1 LYEVTKAN
9 NTVGA
14 RKSKQMQ
21 VLVAG
26 GTGYIG
32 SHTVVELLA
41 AGYDVAIVDNF
52 INSEPFILDNIR
64 KVSGK
69 NIPFTELDVTDKKA
83 VFEYF
88 EKEKNIG
95 AIIHFAA
102 LKAVGESGQQP
113 LRYYQNNLDTL
124 FNLLAAAETFGVD
137 KMLFS
142 SSATVYGQPDKL
154 PVTEESPVIA
164 PESPYGNTKKMA
176 EEIIRDVTKATTLK
190 GICLRYFNPCGAHG
204 SGLLGE
210 LPRGVP
216 NNLVPY
222 VTQTAAGIRE
232 KLSIFGDD
240 YNTPDGT
247 AIRDYIHVVDLA
259 KAHVSALTRMAEGK
273 QKSPFEIFNIGTG
286 VGYSVLEVVKAFEN
300 VNNVKLN
307 YAIAPRR
314 QGDIETLYADT
325 TLANNELGW
334 KAEFGLNE
342 MMASAWKWQQGL
354 AKTTE
359 KN

>member
-1 LYEVTKAN
+1 MK
-9 NTVGA
+9 
-14 RKSKQMQ
+14 

-26 GTGYIG
+26 GAGYIG
-32 SHTVVELLA
+32 SHTAVELLA
-41 AGYDVAIVDNF
+41 AGYDVVVVDNF

-69 NIPFTELDVTDKKA
+69 DFSFAELDVTDKDTL
-83 VFEYF
+83 FSFF
-88 EKEKNIG
+88 EKEKDIK

-102 LKAVGESGQQP
+102 LKAVGESGEQP
-113 LRYYQNNLDTL
+113 LRYYQNNLETL
-124 FNLLAAAETFGVD
+124 FTLLAAAETFGVD

-142 SSATVYGQPDKL
+142 SSATVYGQPEVIPINEDT
-154 PVTEESPVIA
+154 PVVS
-164 PESPYGNTKKMA
+164 PESPYANTKKIS
-176 EEIIRDVTKATTLK
+176 EEIIRDVARATNLK
-190 GICLRYFNPCGAHG
+190 GICLRYFNPCGAHN

-222 VTQTAAGIRE
+222 ITQTAAGLRN
-232 KLSIFGDD
+232 KLSIYGND

-259 KAHVSALTRMAEGK
+259 KAHVAALKRMTEER
-273 QKSPFEIFNIGTG
+273 QKSNFEIFNIGTG
-286 VGYSVLEVVKAFEN
+286 TGYSVLQVVQAFEN
-300 VNNVKLN
+300 ANNLKLN
-307 YAIAPRR
+307 YSIAPRR
-314 QGDIETLYADT
+314 QGDVEILCADT

-334 KAEFGLNE
+334 KAELGLNE

>member
-1 LYEVTKAN
+1 MK
-9 NTVGA
+9 
-14 RKSKQMQ
+14 

-26 GTGYIG
+26 GSGYIG
-32 SHTVVELLA
+32 SHTVTELLA
-41 AGYDVAIVDNF
+41 AGYEVAIADNF

-69 NIPFTELDVTDKKA
+69 DFAFYEVDVADIDALKKL
-83 VFEYF
+83 FISEG
-88 EKEKNIG
+88 KID

-113 LRYYQNNLDTL
+113 LRYYQNNLVTL
-124 FNLLAAAETFGVD
+124 FNLLACAEEYGVEN
-137 KMLFS
+137 MLFS
-142 SSATVYGQPDKL
+142 SSATVYGQALEL
-154 PVTEESPVIA
+154 PVTEKSPVIA
-164 PESPYGNTKKMA
+164 PESPYGNTKKIA
-176 EEIIRDVTKATTLK
+176 EEVIRDVTKATNLK
-190 GICLRYFNPCGAHG
+190 GICLRYFNPCGAHP

-210 LPRGVP
+210 LPKGIP

-222 VTQTAAGIRE
+222 ITQTAAGLRE
-232 KLSIFGDD
+232 KLSIYGND

-259 KAHVSALTRMAEGK
+259 KAHVSAINRMLK
-273 QKSPFEIFNIGTG
+273 NQQQQPFEIFNIGTG
-286 VGYSVLEVVKAFEN
+286 TGYSVLDVVKAFEE

-307 YAIAPRR
+307 YAFAPRR

-325 TLANNELGW
+325 TYANKELGW
-334 KAEFGLNE
+334 KAELGIKD
-342 MMASAWKWQQGL
+342 MMQSAWLWQQGL
-354 AKTTE
+354 AKTAD

>member
-1 LYEVTKAN
+1 MK
-9 NTVGA
+9 
-14 RKSKQMQ
+14 

-26 GTGYIG
+26 GAGYIG
-32 SHTVVELLA
+32 SHTAVELLA
-41 AGYDVAIVDNF
+41 AGYDVVVVDNF

-69 NIPFTELDVTDKKA
+69 DFSFAELDVTDKDTL
-83 VFEYF
+83 FSFF
-88 EKEKNIG
+88 EKEKDIK

-102 LKAVGESGQQP
+102 LKAVGESGEQP
-113 LRYYQNNLDTL
+113 LRYYQNNLETL
-124 FNLLAAAETFGVD
+124 FTLLAAAETFGVD

-142 SSATVYGQPDKL
+142 SSATVYGQPEVIPINEDT
-154 PVTEESPVIA
+154 PVVS
-164 PESPYGNTKKMA
+164 PESPYANTKKIS
-176 EEIIRDVTKATTLK
+176 EEIIRDVARATNLK
-190 GICLRYFNPCGAHG
+190 GICLRYFNPCGAHN

-222 VTQTAAGIRE
+222 ITQTAAGLRN
-232 KLSIFGDD
+232 KLNIYGND

-259 KAHVSALTRMAEGK
+259 KAHVAALKRMTEER
-273 QKSPFEIFNIGTG
+273 QKSNFEIFNIGTG
-286 VGYSVLEVVKAFEN
+286 TGYSVLQVVQAFEN
-300 VNNVKLN
+300 ANNLKLN
-307 YAIAPRR
+307 YSIAPRR
-314 QGDIETLYADT
+314 QGDVEILCADT

-334 KAEFGLNE
+334 KAELGLNE

>member
-1 LYEVTKAN
+1 MK
-9 NTVGA
+9 
-14 RKSKQMQ
+14 

-26 GTGYIG
+26 GAGYIG
-32 SHTVVELLA
+32 SHTAVELLA
-41 AGYDVAIVDNF
+41 AGYDVVVVDNF

-69 NIPFTELDVTDKKA
+69 DFSFAELDVTDKDTL
-83 VFEYF
+83 FSFF
-88 EKEKNIG
+88 EKEKDIK

-102 LKAVGESGQQP
+102 LKAVGESGEQP
-113 LRYYQNNLDTL
+113 LRYYQNNLETL
-124 FNLLAAAETFGVD
+124 FTLLAAAETFGVD

-142 SSATVYGQPDKL
+142 SSATVYGQPEVIPINEDT
-154 PVTEESPVIA
+154 PVVS
-164 PESPYGNTKKMA
+164 PESPYANTKKIS
-176 EEIIRDVTKATTLK
+176 EEIIRDVARATNLK
-190 GICLRYFNPCGAHG
+190 GICLRYFNPCGAHN

-222 VTQTAAGIRE
+222 ITQTAAGLRN
-232 KLSIFGDD
+232 KLNIYGND
-240 YNTPDGT
+240 YNTSDGT

-259 KAHVSALTRMAEGK
+259 KAHVAALKRMTEER
-273 QKSPFEIFNIGTG
+273 QKSNFEIFNIGTG
-286 VGYSVLEVVKAFEN
+286 TGYSVLQVVQAFEN
-300 VNNVKLN
+300 ANNLKLN
-307 YAIAPRR
+307 YSIAPRR
-314 QGDIETLYADT
+314 QGDVEILCADT

-334 KAEFGLNE
+334 KAELGLNE

-354 AKTTE
+354 TKTTE

>member
-1 LYEVTKAN
+1 MK
-9 NTVGA
+9 
-14 RKSKQMQ
+14 

-26 GTGYIG
+26 GAGYIG
-32 SHTVVELLA
+32 SHTAVELLA
-41 AGYDVAIVDNF
+41 AGYDVVVVDNF

-69 NIPFTELDVTDKKA
+69 DFSFAELDVTDKDTL
-83 VFEYF
+83 FSFF
-88 EKEKNIG
+88 EKEKDIK

-102 LKAVGESGQQP
+102 LKAVGESGEQP
-113 LRYYQNNLDTL
+113 LRYYQNNLETL
-124 FNLLAAAETFGVD
+124 FTLLAAAETFGVD

-142 SSATVYGQPDKL
+142 SSATVYGQPEVIPINEDT
-154 PVTEESPVIA
+154 PVVS
-164 PESPYGNTKKMA
+164 PESPYANTKKIS
-176 EEIIRDVTKATTLK
+176 EEIIRDVARATNLK
-190 GICLRYFNPCGAHG
+190 GICLRYFNPCGAHN

-222 VTQTAAGIRE
+222 ITQTAAGLRN
-232 KLSIFGDD
+232 KLNIYGND

-259 KAHVSALTRMAEGK
+259 KAHVAALKRMTEER
-273 QKSPFEIFNIGTG
+273 QKSNFEIFNIGTG
-286 VGYSVLEVVKAFEN
+286 TGYSVLQVVQAFEN
-300 VNNVKLN
+300 ANNLKLN
-307 YAIAPRR
+307 YSIAPRR
-314 QGDIETLYADT
+314 RGDVEILCADT
-325 TLANNELGW
+325 TRANNELGW
-334 KAEFGLNE
+334 KAELGLNE

-354 AKTTE
+354 TKTTE

>member
-1 LYEVTKAN
+1 MK
-9 NTVGA
+9 
-14 RKSKQMQ
+14 

-26 GTGYIG
+26 GAGYIG
-32 SHTVVELLA
+32 SHTAVELLA
-41 AGYDVAIVDNF
+41 AGYDVVVVDNF

-69 NIPFTELDVTDKKA
+69 DFSFAELDVTDKDTL
-83 VFEYF
+83 FSFF
-88 EKEKNIG
+88 EKEKDIK

-102 LKAVGESGQQP
+102 LKAVGESGEQP
-113 LRYYQNNLDTL
+113 LRYYQNNLETL
-124 FNLLAAAETFGVD
+124 FTLLAAAETFGVD

-142 SSATVYGQPDKL
+142 SSATVYGQPEVIPINEDT
-154 PVTEESPVIA
+154 PVVS
-164 PESPYGNTKKMA
+164 PESPYANTKKIS
-176 EEIIRDVTKATTLK
+176 EEIIRDVARATNLK
-190 GICLRYFNPCGAHG
+190 GICLRYFNPCGAHN

-222 VTQTAAGIRE
+222 ITQTAAGLRN
-232 KLSIFGDD
+232 KLNIYGND

-259 KAHVSALTRMAEGK
+259 KAHVAALKRMTEER
-273 QKSPFEIFNIGTG
+273 QKSNFEIFNIGTG
-286 VGYSVLEVVKAFEN
+286 TGYSVLQVVQAFEN
-300 VNNVKLN
+300 ANNLKLN
-307 YAIAPRR
+307 YSIAPRR
-314 QGDIETLYADT
+314 QGDVEILCADT

-334 KAEFGLNE
+334 KAELGLNE

-354 AKTTE
+354 TKTTE

>member
-1 LYEVTKAN
+1 MK
-9 NTVGA
+9 
-14 RKSKQMQ
+14 

-26 GTGYIG
+26 GAGYIG

-69 NIPFTELDVTDKKA
+69 DFSFAELDVTDKSA
-83 VFEYF
+83 LFSFF
-88 EKEKNIG
+88 EKEGDIN

-124 FNLLAAAETFGVD
+124 FNLLAAAD
-137 KMLFS
+137 KFAVNHILFS
-142 SSATVYGQPDKL
+142 SSATVYGEPERL
-154 PVTEESPVIA
+154 PVTEQSPVIA

-190 GICLRYFNPCGAHG
+190 GICLRYFNPCGAHS

-216 NNLVPY
+216 NNLVPF
-222 VTQTAAGIRE
+222 VTQTAAGIRD
-232 KLSIFGDD
+232 KLSIFGND

-259 KAHVSALTRMAEGK
+259 KAHVSALGRMAGGK
-273 QKSPFEIFNIGTG
+273 QKSGFEIFNIGTG
-286 VGYSVLEVVKAFEN
+286 TGYSVLQVVKAFEN

-307 YAIAPRR
+307 YAFAPRR

-325 TLANNELGW
+325 TLANTELGW
-334 KAEFGLNE
+334 KAELGLNE

-354 AKTTE
+354 AKNTE